1 VAAYVSALDA
11 HDIVTARALLT
22 PAHARVVQGAADSWF
37 RNVVSIKQLQM
48 NKPFKDPYDA
58 RHLHYNHCVGMG
70 VSFALEQH
78 QVMSMPNGP
87 TVWGYTLCRNSRGR
101 RWRIADEGTG

>member
-1 VAAYVSALDA
+1 VAAYVSALNA

-22 PAHARVVQGAADSWF
+22 PVHARVVQGAVDSWF
-37 RNVVSIKQLQM
+37 RNVVSIKHLQM

-58 RHLHYNHCVGMG
+58 RQLHYNYCVGMG
-70 VSFALEQH
+70 VEFAVEQH

-87 TVWGYTLCRNSRGR
+87 TESGYTLCRNSRSR
-101 RWRIADEGTG
+101 RWRIADEGSG